1 MKSLRSLLRDRQGLG
16 AVEFALIAPVIF
28 AFIIAISQVGM
39 LFYANAGLNNALADG
54 ARFAI
59 IFPRPTNEQIS
70 ARITDRRFGLDP
82 AFITGPTYSTPVTS
96 NGITH
101 MDITL
106 SYAAPM
112 DFIFFRAS
120 PVTLSETRRVYLQ
133 PQT

>member
-59 IFPRPTNEQIS
+59 IFPRPTNEQIT

-82 AFITGPTYSTPVTS
+82 AHITGPTYSTPVTT

-112 DFIFFRAS
+112 DFIFFTAS